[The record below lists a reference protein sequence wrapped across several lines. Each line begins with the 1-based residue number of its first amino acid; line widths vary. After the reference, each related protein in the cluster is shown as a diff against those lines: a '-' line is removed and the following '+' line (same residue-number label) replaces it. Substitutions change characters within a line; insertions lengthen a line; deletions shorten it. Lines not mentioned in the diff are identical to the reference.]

1 MANIFIAKGNVGKP
15 PTLSR
20 PQRTDG
26 ETFTVCNFR
35 AFFARFGNNA
45 DGELIQKG
53 GFWREVEIYGQKAEN
68 AARLL
73 KKGARVMVIG
83 EEREYQAKDDHGNPV
98 EVIKIVAED
107 VALILNSSVDQVV
120 FRQKAENSSQ
130 PASEAVEAE

>member
-1 MANIFIAKGNVGKP
+1 MANMFIAKGNLGKP

-20 PQRTDG
+20 IQRNDG

-53 GFWREVEIYGQKAEN
+53 GFWREVDIYGQKAEN

-73 KKGARVMVIG
+73 KKGARVLVIG
-83 EEREYQAKDDHGNPV
+83 EEREYTGKDDNGNPV
-98 EVIKIVAED
+98 EVIKIVADD
-107 VALILNSSVDQVV
+107 VALILNSAVDQVV
-120 FRQKAENSSQ
+120 FRPKVENSSQ